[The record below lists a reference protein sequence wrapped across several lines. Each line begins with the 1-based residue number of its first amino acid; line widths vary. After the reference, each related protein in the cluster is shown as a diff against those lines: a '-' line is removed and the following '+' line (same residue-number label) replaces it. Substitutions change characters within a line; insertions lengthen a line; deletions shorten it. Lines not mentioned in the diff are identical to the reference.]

1 VHNPYDQLAKQ
12 IGKGALDPSGRT
24 IVQREIA
31 RDAQHADIFHDPD
44 PTKTEERARLGLLGL
59 LGRLVETV
67 CLLEIFSHPLAAP
80 ELRACLAKHFA
91 YWEERARKMRATNS
105 KRRDKQLPP
114 EPLVE
119 PFLWILAAEVSA
131 PMRRLLKLE
140 PAPSFPPGV
149 YLFGDDLL
157 RVGLVVVS
165 ELPRDR
171 DTLLVR
177 IMAAGPRLG
186 QALEDLAALPKEAHE
201 HALADQILLNLR
213 HALGAKPS
221 PTLEEQELL
230 MTMYTTFAELKDA
243 ARNEGRTEGR
253 AEGRSEGHAEGRTEG
268 HTEAAARHLLTV
280 LRVRSIAVPEAVRER
295 IQTEKDLQRL
305 ERWLEK
311 AVVAATIA
319 EVIDEAS

>member
-44 PTKTEERARLGLLGL
+44 PTKTEERARLGL

-213 HALGAKPS
+213 QALGAKPS
-221 PTLEEQELL
+221 PTPEDQELL

-243 ARNEGRTEGR
+243 ARTEGR
-253 AEGRSEGHAEGRTEG
+253 AE
-268 HTEAAARHLLTV
+268 AAARDLLTV

-295 IQTEKDLQRL
+295 IQAEKDLQRL

-311 AVVAATIA
+311 AALAATIA